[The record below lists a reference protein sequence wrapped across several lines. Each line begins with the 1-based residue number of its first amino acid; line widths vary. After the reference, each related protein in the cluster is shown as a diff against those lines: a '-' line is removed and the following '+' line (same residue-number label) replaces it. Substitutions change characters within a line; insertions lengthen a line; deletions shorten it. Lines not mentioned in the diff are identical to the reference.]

1 VLLALPAANG
11 MGAFVAAE
19 CGRAL
24 MLALMLGL
32 VPGAGATHPDTVEFL
47 GWCIFTVHIV
57 IMLALMCALA
67 YSLLGAF
74 GLLGAA
80 ESPADSRERRRKALL
95 ASGKQLVSEDG
106 TELLS

>member
-1 VLLALPAANG
+1 
-11 MGAFVAAE
+11 
-19 CGRAL
+19 

-57 IMLALMCALA
+57 IMFALMCALA

-74 GLLGAA
+74 GLLGRNTLGHTAYPTVGGQT
-80 ESPADSRERRRKALL
+80 STISALDT
-95 ASGKQLVSEDG
+95 DG
-106 TELLS
+106 AQLLSSSRV